1 MARSRSA
8 SASASRSR
16 SGSQASAAA
25 EEQASKGRGG
35 GGRSRSPSASPAGSA
50 ASSGASSASS
60 GDDEPAK
67 LHVSGLSRNV
77 TAEHLREIF
86 GTFGGLRDV
95 ELAMDRRVGLSRGF
109 GYVEFEHRREAEGAC
124 VRTGF
129 GLSWLM
135 MMVVG
140 WDTGARGRPW
150 AAAHMHVRAQT

>member
-16 SGSQASAAA
+16 SGSPAAA
-25 EEQASKGRGG
+25 AAATEEDKAAAAGR
-35 GGRSRSPSASPAGSA
+35 RSRSPSPSPAGSA

-77 TAEHLREIF
+77 AAEHLREIF
-86 GTFGGLRDV
+86 GTFGQIRDV

-109 GYVEFEHRREAEGAC
+109 GYIEFEHRREAEGAWRC
-124 VRTGF
+124 GRGR
-129 GLSWLM
+129 GL
-135 MMVVG
+135 G
-140 WDTGARGRPW
+140 WD
-150 AAAHMHVRAQT
+150 